1 LGDIGRAGDTR
12 KQFHISARFLIV
24 LVCIERGPGA
34 LQLARKKE
42 MINVLHHESLLLYI
56 TKKTS
61 CFSTQKHLLLGF
73 IDSLLRCQFFTN
85 DLNKSNI

>member
-1 LGDIGRAGDTR
+1 VILGERATTR

-42 MINVLHHESLLLYI
+42 MINVLHHESLLSQKDQMFLNPEAFITGLY
-56 TKKTS
+56 
-61 CFSTQKHLLLGF
+61 
-73 IDSLLRCQFFTN
+73 
-85 DLNKSNI
+85 